1 LPTECILITGAGSG
15 IGKSVALRLE
25 KENGLLMVLVARSQ
39 RDIDKV
45 EKQVKTDG
53 NSAVA
58 VPCDVSSPK
67 EVDELLVKLDS
78 NGLICTNLIHCAG
91 IGQNNLLVDTDFE
104 EYERVMNTNM
114 RSTYLLTKAFLPQML
129 QRKTGKI
136 ILIGSVTGFRGAP
149 QETIYAASKFAQ
161 WGFAQALDAEV
172 REQGV
177 KVTYL
182 APGGVKTK
190 FDQTI
195 GRPEKPDHELL
206 TPESVAEAVSF
217 VLQQSGNARVPYLAI
232 RPMSEGMF

>member
-1 LPTECILITGAGSG
+1 MKEKVVIVTGASSG
-15 IGKSVALRLE
+15 IGRAVSLQLAKE
-25 KENGLLMVLVARSQ
+25 KERSLVLVARK
-39 RDIDKV
+39 RLELDKV
-45 EKQVKTDG
+45 VEQVKFAG
-53 NSAVA
+53 SSLAGI
-58 VPCDVSSPK
+58 PCDVSNRT
-67 EVDELLVKLDS
+67 EVDELLVKMDTD
-78 NGLICTNLIHCAG
+78 GLICTNLIHCAG
-91 IGQNNLLVDTDFE
+91 IGQNHILVETDYE
-104 EYERVMNTNM
+104 EYERIMNTNM
-114 RSTYLLTKAFLPQML
+114 RSTYMLTKAFLPQML
-129 QRKTGKI
+129 RRKTGKI
-136 ILIGSVTGFRGAP
+136 ILIGSVSGFRGGP

-217 VLQQSGNARVPYLAI
+217 VLQQSGNARVPYLAM
-232 RPMSEGMF
+232 RPMSEGMI